1 MIWVMKNESRQTKT
15 FVTRRGLAKILQ
27 VHPTTIDKWQRQGL
41 LPAYKIGTRFKR
53 YDLDACLGVL
63 ESFHCKSRVHSQPND
78 QIAKLPPSGGVRN
91 LVEPDPDEGI

>member
-1 MIWVMKNESRQTKT
+1 MIWVMKNESHQTKT

-53 YDLDACLGVL
+53 YDLDACIDVL
-63 ESFHCKSRVHSQPND
+63 NDYLCASKLDARFINKKS
-78 QIAKLPPSGGVRN
+78 
-91 LVEPDPDEGI
+91 